1 MKTGGR
7 TATLRQSLSISR
19 AVLRDGGI
27 AEWSV
32 EAETLLRHV
41 LETNRADFL
50 TLVYAKDG
58 ILNHSQAKYLSS
70 LLDLRLSGEP
80 LAYIVGRREFYGL
93 ELEVN
98 EHVLIPRQETELLVD
113 IVLEYLPSFEPTPRV
128 VDVGTG
134 SGAVALAIAAN
145 SKSVDII
152 ATDNSGGALDV
163 VRRNASKLGLSNR
176 ISFVRCD
183 MLDAVGGPVDI
194 IVSNPPYIPSG
205 QIEYLQTEV
214 QTRAGGRARWR
225 GRRPGTLPAPA
236 GAGRGQAR
244 SWRSRGRGADA
255 GADGGRDGD
264 RASDDAEPVSGA
276 DSRGP
281 HGQRAG
287 PGLGDLRGQYAQP
300 PVSRR
305 PMAQKVL
312 QNRSSFQGSPSMW

>member
-1 MKTGGR
+1 M
-7 TATLRQSLSISR
+7 ATMLRQSLNEFR

-27 AEWSV
+27 AEWGV
-32 EAETLLRHV
+32 EAEALLRHV
-41 LETNRADFL
+41 LGVCRSEFL
-50 TLVYAKDG
+50 TLVYGDDAC
-58 ILNHSQAKYLSS
+58 LSS
-70 LLDLRLSGEP
+70 SQSGHLESLLERRLSGEP

-214 QTRAGGRARWR
+214 
-225 GRRPGTLPAPA
+225 RREPVVAL
-236 GAGRGQAR
+236 
-244 SWRSRGRGADA
+244 
-255 GADGGRDGD
+255 DGGDDGLEPFRRLLAQAED
-264 RASDDAEPVSGA
+264 KLAPGGVVVVELMPEQMEAAIEIARQTMPNLSAVRTREDLMGNARA
-276 DSRGP
+276 
-281 HGQRAG
+281 
-287 PGLGDLRGQYAQP
+287 L
-300 PVSRR
+300 
-305 PMAQKVL
+305 VL
-312 QNRSSFQGSPSMW
+312 ET

>member
-1 MKTGGR
+1 M
-7 TATLRQSLSISR
+7 LRQSLNEFR
-19 AVLRDGGI
+19 VALRDGGI

-214 QTRAGGRARWR
+214 
-225 GRRPGTLPAPA
+225 RREPVVAL
-236 GAGRGQAR
+236 
-244 SWRSRGRGADA
+244 
-255 GADGGRDGD
+255 DGGDDGLEPFRRLLAQAED
-264 RASDDAEPVSGA
+264 KLAPGGVVVVELMPEQMEAAMEIARQTMPNLSAVRTREDLMGNARA
-276 DSRGP
+276 
-281 HGQRAG
+281 
-287 PGLGDLRGQYAQP
+287 L
-300 PVSRR
+300 
-305 PMAQKVL
+305 VL
-312 QNRSSFQGSPSMW
+312 ET

>member
-1 MKTGGR
+1 M
-7 TATLRQSLSISR
+7 ATMLRQSLNEFR

-27 AEWSV
+27 AEWGV
-32 EAETLLRHV
+32 EAEALLRHV
-41 LETNRADFL
+41 LGVCRSEFL
-50 TLVYAKDG
+50 TLVYGDDAC
-58 ILNHSQAKYLSS
+58 LSS
-70 LLDLRLSGEP
+70 SQSGHLESLLERRLSGEP
-80 LAYIVGRREFYGL
+80 LAYIVGTREFYGL
-93 ELEVN
+93 ELNVN

-214 QTRAGGRARWR
+214 
-225 GRRPGTLPAPA
+225 RREPVVAL
-236 GAGRGQAR
+236 
-244 SWRSRGRGADA
+244 
-255 GADGGRDGD
+255 DGGDDGLEPFRRLLAQAED
-264 RASDDAEPVSGA
+264 KLAPGGVVVVELMPEQMEAAMEIARQTMPNLSAVRTREDLMGNARA
-276 DSRGP
+276 
-281 HGQRAG
+281 
-287 PGLGDLRGQYAQP
+287 L
-300 PVSRR
+300 
-305 PMAQKVL
+305 VL
-312 QNRSSFQGSPSMW
+312 ES

>member
-19 AVLRDGGI
+19 AVLRDGGV
-27 AEWSV
+27 AEWEV
-32 EAETLLRHV
+32 EAEALLRHV

-70 LLDLRLSGEP
+70 LLDLRLSGES

-214 QTRAGGRARWR
+214 
-225 GRRPGTLPAPA
+225 RREPVVAL
-236 GAGRGQAR
+236 
-244 SWRSRGRGADA
+244 
-255 GADGGRDGD
+255 DGGDDGLEPFRRLLAQAED
-264 RASDDAEPVSGA
+264 KLAPGGVVVVELMPEQMEAAMEIARQTMPNLSAVRTREDLMGNARA
-276 DSRGP
+276 
-281 HGQRAG
+281 
-287 PGLGDLRGQYAQP
+287 L
-300 PVSRR
+300 
-305 PMAQKVL
+305 VL
-312 QNRSSFQGSPSMW
+312 ES

>member
-1 MKTGGR
+1 M
-7 TATLRQSLSISR
+7 
-19 AVLRDGGI
+19 RDGGV
-27 AEWSV
+27 AEWEV
-32 EAETLLRHV
+32 EAEALLRHV

-214 QTRAGGRARWR
+214 
-225 GRRPGTLPAPA
+225 RREPVVAL
-236 GAGRGQAR
+236 
-244 SWRSRGRGADA
+244 
-255 GADGGRDGD
+255 DGGDDGLEPFRRLLAQAED
-264 RASDDAEPVSGA
+264 KLAPGGVVVVELMPEQMEAAMEIARQTMPNLSAVRTREDLMGNARA
-276 DSRGP
+276 
-281 HGQRAG
+281 
-287 PGLGDLRGQYAQP
+287 L
-300 PVSRR
+300 
-305 PMAQKVL
+305 VL
-312 QNRSSFQGSPSMW
+312 ET

>member
-1 MKTGGR
+1 M
-7 TATLRQSLSISR
+7 
-19 AVLRDGGI
+19 RDGGI

-113 IVLEYLPSFEPTPRV
+113 IVLEYLPNFGPIPKL

-145 SKSVDII
+145 YESVDLL
-152 ATDNSGGALDV
+152 ATDISSEALDV
-163 VRRNASKLGLSNR
+163 ARRNASKLELEDRAG
-176 ISFVRCD
+176 FVRCD
-183 MLDAVGGPVDI
+183 MLDAVGGPVDM
-194 IVSNPPYIPSG
+194 IVSNMPYIPSG
-205 QIEYLQTEV
+205 QIPHLQAEIQREPV
-214 QTRAGGRARWR
+214 VA
-225 GRRPGTLPAPA
+225 L
-236 GAGRGQAR
+236 
-244 SWRSRGRGADA
+244 
-255 GADGGRDGD
+255 DGGDDGLD
-264 RASDDAEPVSGA
+264 LFRRLVAQAKTKLAPGGVVVVELMPEQMETASVI
-276 DSRGP
+276 
-281 HGQRAG
+281 
-287 PGLGDLRGQYAQP
+287 
-300 PVSRR
+300 SRR
-305 PMAQKVL
+305 TMPNLSTMRIREDL
-312 QNRSSFQGSPSMW
+312 MGSERALILEH

>member
-1 MKTGGR
+1 M
-7 TATLRQSLSISR
+7 LRQSLNEFR
-19 AVLRDGGI
+19 VALRDGGI

-113 IVLEYLPSFEPTPRV
+113 VVLEYLPNFGPIPKL

-145 SKSVDII
+145 YESVDLL
-152 ATDNSGGALDV
+152 ATDISSEALDV
-163 VRRNASKLGLSNR
+163 ARRNASKLELDNR
-176 ISFVRCD
+176 VGFVRCD
-183 MLDAVGGPVDI
+183 MLEAVGGPVDM

-205 QIEYLQTEV
+205 QIPHLQAEI
-214 QTRAGGRARWR
+214 QRE
-225 GRRPGTLPAPA
+225 PAV
-236 GAGRGQAR
+236 
-244 SWRSRGRGADA
+244 SL
-255 GADGGRDGD
+255 DGGDDGLD
-264 RASDDAEPVSGA
+264 LFRRLVAQAKTKLAPGGVVVVELMPEQMETASVI
-276 DSRGP
+276 
-281 HGQRAG
+281 
-287 PGLGDLRGQYAQP
+287 
-300 PVSRR
+300 SRR
-305 PMAQKVL
+305 TMPNLSTMRTREDL
-312 QNRSSFQGSPSMW
+312 MGSERALILEH

>member
-1 MKTGGR
+1 M
-7 TATLRQSLSISR
+7 LRQSLNEFR
-19 AVLRDGGI
+19 VALRDGGI

-183 MLDAVGGPVDI
+183 MLDAVGGPVDM
-194 IVSNPPYIPSG
+194 IVSNMPYIPSG
-205 QIEYLQTEV
+205 QIPHLQAEI
-214 QTRAGGRARWR
+214 QRE
-225 GRRPGTLPAPA
+225 PAVA
-236 GAGRGQAR
+236 L
-244 SWRSRGRGADA
+244 
-255 GADGGRDGD
+255 DGGDDGLD
-264 RASDDAEPVSGA
+264 LFRRLVAQAKTKLAPGGVVVVELMPEQMETASVI
-276 DSRGP
+276 
-281 HGQRAG
+281 
-287 PGLGDLRGQYAQP
+287 
-300 PVSRR
+300 SRR
-305 PMAQKVL
+305 TMPNLSTMRTREDL
-312 QNRSSFQGSPSMW
+312 MGSERALILEH

>member
-19 AVLRDGGI
+19 AVLRDGGV
-27 AEWSV
+27 AEWEV
-32 EAETLLRHV
+32 EAEALLRHV

-183 MLDAVGGPVDI
+183 MLDAVGGPVDM
-194 IVSNPPYIPSG
+194 IVSNMPYIPSG
-205 QIEYLQTEV
+205 QIPHLQAEI
-214 QTRAGGRARWR
+214 QRE
-225 GRRPGTLPAPA
+225 PAVA
-236 GAGRGQAR
+236 L
-244 SWRSRGRGADA
+244 
-255 GADGGRDGD
+255 DGGDDGLD
-264 RASDDAEPVSGA
+264 LFRRLVAQAKTKLAPGGVVVVELMPEQMETASVI
-276 DSRGP
+276 
-281 HGQRAG
+281 
-287 PGLGDLRGQYAQP
+287 
-300 PVSRR
+300 SRR
-305 PMAQKVL
+305 TMPNLSTMRTREDL
-312 QNRSSFQGSPSMW
+312 MGSERALILEH